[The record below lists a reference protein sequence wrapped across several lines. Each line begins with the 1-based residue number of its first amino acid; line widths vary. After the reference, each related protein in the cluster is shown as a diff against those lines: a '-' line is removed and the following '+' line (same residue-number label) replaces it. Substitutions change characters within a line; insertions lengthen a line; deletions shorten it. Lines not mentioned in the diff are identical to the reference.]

1 MRFYVNLRV
10 ATVATGRARGTLL
23 FSVFPCNTP
32 MDMKRAIRIGIVADY
47 DPKNKYHVAT
57 EQSVAHAA
65 DALGVTAESLWL
77 DTDTL
82 DNTAAEARLA
92 ECDAIWCGTSSPY
105 RSMEGALRAIR
116 FARERGWPF
125 IGT

>member
-1 MRFYVNLRV
+1 
-10 ATVATGRARGTLL
+10 
-23 FSVFPCNTP
+23 
-32 MDMKRAIRIGIVADY
+32 MKTAIRIGIVADF

-57 EQSVAHAA
+57 ERSVAHAA
-65 DALGVTAESLWL
+65 DARGITPEVLWL

-82 DNTAAEARLA
+82 DDSDAEARLS

-116 FARERGWPF
+116 FARERGVPF
-125 IGT
+125 FGT